1 MKSTRTS
8 LRTAGKSLLCTTL
21 MTTGTALIL
30 VACSGAPPLPKE
42 YSQDTLPQSVLVP
55 TGHVVALE
63 TRASGVLNYECRPT
77 ATGPYGWV
85 LMSPKASLLD
95 RAGKEVAAYSGPPAR
110 WTHIDGSS
118 IVGNQVSVASNGEF
132 NLPLQL
138 SRAEPSTGSGALQNI
153 SFIQRIKTKGGI
165 VEKTKPCS
173 DLTPGQKVTLPYQA
187 DYIFW
192 RPA

>member
-1 MKSTRTS
+1 MKNTRTT
-8 LRTAGKSLLCTTL
+8 LRTAGQSLLFTAL
-21 MTTGTALIL
+21 MVTGTALIMT
-30 VACSGAPPLPKE
+30 ACSSAPPLPKA
-42 YSQDTLPQSVLVP
+42 YSQDTLPQAVLVP
-55 TGHVVALE
+55 SGHTVALE
-63 TRASGVLNYECRPT
+63 TTASGLLNYECRPT

-85 LMSPKASLLD
+85 LLSPKANLLD
-95 RAGKEVAAYSGPPAR
+95 RTGKDVVAYSGPPAT
-110 WTHIDGSS
+110 WTHIDGSR
-118 IVGNQVSVASNGEF
+118 IVGSQVSVAPNGAY

-165 VEKTKPCS
+165 EKTKPCS
-173 DLTPGQKVTLPYQA
+173 ELNTGEKLTLPYQA